1 MSKAQKRK
9 STKYSE
15 LEADEIDEDAV
26 NKVLNKT
33 KDKNRTRHAFDGV
46 SQDTELSEQQVE

>member
-9 STKYSE
+9 NTTKYSE
-15 LEADEIDEDAV
+15 LEAHEVDEDAV

-33 KDKNRTRHAFDGV
+33 KD
-46 SQDTELSEQQVE
+46 